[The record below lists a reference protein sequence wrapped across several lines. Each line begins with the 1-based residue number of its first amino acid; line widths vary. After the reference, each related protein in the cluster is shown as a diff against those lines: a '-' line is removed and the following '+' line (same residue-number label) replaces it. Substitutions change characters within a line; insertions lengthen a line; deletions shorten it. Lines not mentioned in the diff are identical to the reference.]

1 MYESYYG
8 LRAKPFALRP
18 DPTFFFGS
26 QGHKRA
32 LAYLDYGLAQR
43 EGFIVITGEVGAGK
57 TTLVRNLL
65 GRLPPDQIVA
75 AQLSNTYLSTEDTLR
90 MVLAG
95 FGVPCGDGGK
105 SMLLL
110 RLETFLREC
119 DRQGRRA
126 LLVVDEAQNLQPRTV
141 EELRMLSN
149 FQTDDRS
156 LLQTFLLGQP
166 EFRRTLHSPDLRQL
180 HQRVIATYH
189 LGPMGEE
196 ETRAYIE
203 HRLRTVGW
211 TGDPELTDCAHVAIY
226 AHSGGI
232 PRSTN
237 QLCDRLLLM
246 GYLDEL
252 HRFDGATVATVLA
265 DIRAEALAPASA
277 DAATSDGAPTPAPPL
292 AAGDTDSMD
301 QRLGRVERSVVSV
314 LNVLKKI
321 VALPGSPAGS
331 RSDHQPHLESLE

>member
-8 LRAKPFALRP
+8 LRAKPFSLRP

-43 EGFIVITGEVGAGK
+43 EGFIVITGDIGAGK
-57 TTLVRNLL
+57 TTLVRNML
-65 GRLPPDQIVA
+65 GRLPADQIVA
-75 AQLSNTYLSTEDTLR
+75 AQLSNTYLGTEDTLR

-95 FGVPCGDGGK
+95 FGIAAGAGGK
-105 SMLLL
+105 SGLLL
-110 RLETFLREC
+110 QLETFLRDC

-126 LLVVDEAQNLQPRTV
+126 LLVVDEAQNLQPRAV

-149 FQTDDRS
+149 FQTDERS

-166 EFRRTLHSPDLRQL
+166 EFRRTLHSPELHQLR
-180 HQRVIATYH
+180 QRVIATYH
-189 LGPMGEE
+189 LGPMDEA

-211 TGDPELTDCAHVAIY
+211 TGDPAWSDDAHAAIY

-232 PRSTN
+232 PRTTN

-252 HRFDGATVATVLA
+252 HSFSAADVATVLV
-265 DIRAEALAPASA
+265 DLQAEALPPGAPAS
-277 DAATSDGAPTPAPPL
+277 DAADVSIDNIGNI
-292 AAGDTDSMD
+292 GSVD
-301 QRLGRVERSVVSV
+301 QRLARVERSVVSV
-314 LNVLKKI
+314 LHVLKKI
-321 VALPGSPAGS
+321 IGTPNHAASPA
-331 RSDHQPHLESLE
+331 HQESLE